1 METITNDALKAQ
13 YSSQFELVKTAI
25 ELATHIIHGAQL
37 TPMSTSDQSVILQVI
52 KELKDRPPI
61 IHDYNR

>member
-13 YSSQFELVKTAI
+13 YSSQFVLVKTAI
-25 ELATHIIHGAQL
+25 ELAEHIILGAQL

-52 KELKDRPPI
+52 KALKEKQPATEEQK
-61 IHDYNR
+61 N